1 MVSVDLVFEAGYG
14 MPLPLPSHTSSLN
27 DIVAYLLRRVLAVE
41 YLANAETTRR
51 LEVLSEKLCGHS
63 LKLRCLEGL
72 WRENGS
78 MDCNEGT
85 GTRVDAG
92 DSKGNNSRSRSSRSS
107 SSSSSN
113 DAIGMAGDGQT
124 PASASAT
131 PFVSSRLSG
140 FLKRLGSKASSS
152 SHEAVP
158 LIGSPETTPG
168 PGGGGGAVVEAQS
181 EKSPAPVVETR
192 GAEEGDDRS
201 SEDGVSDESGG
212 REQDATG
219 ADAATVHRTESDGS
233 STSSTSDSID
243 KDGPSALSPGEKG
256 TKNTPRGNEATTAT
270 SSISGVGI
278 DRGGERL
285 ETENEKEKGALSQ
298 PTNVPQ
304 TGKTGDSVTS
314 SSEKTTVD
322 GRPPRSGSSLSV
334 ENSATKTPTASKT
347 AGGQEKELQND
358 DIGDDSVH
366 SSWGLPGAAGTTGG
380 LLGEQ
385 RAVWGGGGREEDSV
399 GSVEQA
405 PSDTESGERGS
416 DDKSPRSR
424 VESYDLQ
431 VRVRCWFK

>member
-1 MVSVDLVFEAGYG
+1 MVSVDLVFEVGYG
-14 MPLPLPSHTSSLN
+14 MPSPLPSHTSSLN
-27 DIVAYLLRRVLAVE
+27 DIVACLLRRVSAVE
-41 YLANAETTRR
+41 FLANAKTTRR

-72 WRENGS
+72 WRETGS

-92 DSKGNNSRSRSSRSS
+92 DSKGNNSRSSSRSS
-107 SSSSSN
+107 N
-113 DAIGMAGDGQT
+113 DVIGMAGDGQT
-124 PASASAT
+124 SASASAT

-158 LIGSPETTPG
+158 LKGPPETTPG
-168 PGGGGGAVVEAQS
+168 PAGGGAVVGAQS

-201 SEDGVSDESGG
+201 SDDGVSDESGG
-212 REQDATG
+212 REQDAAG
-219 ADAATVHRTESDGS
+219 ADAATVNRTGSDGS
-233 STSSTSDSID
+233 STSTTSDSGD
-243 KDGPSALSPGEKG
+243 KDGTSALPPGEKG
-256 TKNTPRGNEATTAT
+256 TTHTPKGNKATAAT
-270 SSISGVGI
+270 RSILGVGI

-304 TGKTGDSVTS
+304 TGKAGDNATA
-314 SSEKTTVD
+314 SSEKATVD
-322 GRPPRSGSSLSV
+322 GRPPRSGSSLSS
-334 ENSATKTPTASKT
+334 ENSATKTTTASKT
-347 AGGQEKELQND
+347 AGGQEKGLQND

-366 SSWGLPGAAGTTGG
+366 SSWGLPGAAVTTGG

-385 RAVWGGGGREEDSV
+385 RAVWGGGGREEDSM